1 MISKM
6 KSFFFC
12 IVLFFIIL
20 SSACR
25 KEKLLTDGSSLAFST
40 DTLTFDTV
48 FRYAGSTTRQFKL
61 YNQSKQPLR
70 ISSVR
75 LAGGKTSPFRIN
87 LDGISNVEF
96 LDVEVPG
103 NDSLFIFVQV
113 TVTPSQS
120 APLLIKDSVLFET
133 DGDVQNVKLVAIGQ
147 DVYLHKPDH
156 FPTNGLPPY
165 SIMGK
170 EGTDTILPNDKP
182 HLFFGYTVIDSD
194 CKLNIKAGTHLYFH
208 NNAVLWVYDKGTL
221 IVNGTYKNEV
231 TFQGDRLE
239 PDYKDIPGQWGTI
252 WFSKGSL
259 NNSIDWAIIKNGIY
273 GVQVDTVVTPGIPT
287 LKITNTIIRNMQ
299 AIGILGQGGHIW
311 GSNCVFANCG
321 KYVVA
326 LTLGGKY
333 KFEHCT
339 FANYWAQ
346 STRTTPLL
354 ALNNYYIS
362 ASNQYVIR
370 NLDSAYFGNCIL
382 IGDIDE
388 EIGIDSSIHGGKFSY
403 RFENCII
410 KTARSVSNTTYYK
423 TIYNNADPVFKDI
436 SSNDYHLNAPSS
448 AAVDKG
454 HPTLLN
460 LDLDNKARPNPAGT
474 IPDLGAYE
482 YYP

>member
-239 PDYKDIPGQWGTI
+239 PDYKDIP
-252 WFSKGSL
+252 
-259 NNSIDWAIIKNGIY
+259 
-273 GVQVDTVVTPGIPT
+273 
-287 LKITNTIIRNMQ
+287 
-299 AIGILGQGGHIW
+299 
-311 GSNCVFANCG
+311 
-321 KYVVA
+321 
-326 LTLGGKY
+326 
-333 KFEHCT
+333 
-339 FANYWAQ
+339 
-346 STRTTPLL
+346 
-354 ALNNYYIS
+354 
-362 ASNQYVIR
+362 
-370 NLDSAYFGNCIL
+370 
-382 IGDIDE
+382 
-388 EIGIDSSIHGGKFSY
+388 
-403 RFENCII
+403 
-410 KTARSVSNTTYYK
+410 
-423 TIYNNADPVFKDI
+423 
-436 SSNDYHLNAPSS
+436 
-448 AAVDKG
+448 
-454 HPTLLN
+454 
-460 LDLDNKARPNPAGT
+460 
-474 IPDLGAYE
+474 
-482 YYP
+482 